1 MPIIAAATYFIR
13 SKFEN
18 YLVLL
23 GRGGGISIAGVLDCK
38 NTAGRNVKCMGYLKY
53 YFQRA

>member
-23 GRGGGISIAGVLDCK
+23 GRGGGISIAGVLYCK
-38 NTAGRNVKCMGYLKY
+38 NTAVRNVKCMGYLKY